1 MDYRALAELLWFA
14 LLGLSILTAVTGLTL
29 KFVVGPF
36 IRDLVEAYR
45 ERSAT
50 LADGGE
56 VHQRLAR
63 LEARLV
69 DLHDQVDGLRAG
81 HRFDRELT
89 GGGEE

>member
-14 LLGLSILTAVTGLTL
+14 LLGLSVLTAVTGLTL

-36 IRDLVEAYR
+36 VR
-45 ERSAT
+45 ELIQEYWDRSAT
-50 LADGGE
+50 LAGDGE
-56 VHQRLAR
+56 VRKRLAR

-81 HRFDRELT
+81 RRFDRELT